1 MIHINVIKRL
11 LSANGAITL
20 RVKIDIE
27 RHDFFTFF
35 GKSGSGKTTTL
46 RMLAGLTH
54 PDDGEI
60 IVDGKVW
67 YSKAKRI
74 NVAPQHRTIGFVFQ
88 DYALFP
94 AMSVRKNLE
103 YASNSNRKRV
113 EELIDSM
120 QLRALEHSRPHQLSG
135 GQRQR
140 VALARALIRSP
151 KILLLDEPLSALDS
165 EMRTTLQNE
174 INQIHST
181 FNLTSIIVTHDITEI
196 FTMSNKMAI
205 FDNGTVSE
213 SNSPDILF
221 GNKLSSKF
229 RTAGK
234 IVSIARSDIA
244 DVVTVQSGSNLIRVV
259 VDPEESESLKPGQ
272 NVILAVK
279 AFAPSIIPNSFP
291 QNFK

>member
-1 MIHINVIKRL
+1 MIHIDVTKRL
-11 LSANGAITL
+11 LSADGAVAL
-20 RVKIDIE
+20 RVKLDIE

-60 IVDGKVW
+60 VVDGSVW
-67 YSKAKRI
+67 YSKEKRI
-74 NVAPQHRTIGFVFQ
+74 NVTPQHRTIGFVFQ

-103 YASNSNRKRV
+103 YASNKNQKRV
-113 EELIDSM
+113 EELIDIM

-165 EMRTTLQNE
+165 EMRTSLQNE
-174 INQIHST
+174 INQIHSS
-181 FNLTSIIVTHDITEI
+181 FGLTSIIVTHDIAEI
-196 FTMSNKMAI
+196 FTMSNKMVL
-205 FDNGTVSE
+205 FDNGTVSK
-213 SNSPDILF
+213 SDSPDMLL

-229 RTAGK
+229 RTVGK
-234 IVSIARSDIA
+234 VVSIAKSDIA
-244 DVVTVQSGSNLIRVV
+244 VVVTVQSGINLIRVV
-259 VDPEESESLKPGQ
+259 VDPEESVTLQPGQ

-279 AFAPSIIPNSFP
+279 AFAPSIIVLN
-291 QNFK
+291 KC

>member
-1 MIHINVIKRL
+1 MIHIDVTKKL
-11 LSANGAITL
+11 LSANGVMTLCVKLDIT
-20 RVKIDIE
+20 

-46 RMLAGLTH
+46 RMLAGLTQ

-60 IVDGKVW
+60 VVDGKVW

-74 NVAPQHRTIGFVFQ
+74 NIVPQQRTIGFVFQ

-103 YASNSNRKRV
+103 YASNKNQKRV
-113 EELIDSM
+113 EELIDCM

-165 EMRTTLQNE
+165 EMRTALQHE

-196 FTMSNKMAI
+196 FTMSNKMAL
-205 FDNGTVSE
+205 FENGTVSE
-213 SNSPDILF
+213 SDSPDILL

-234 IVSIARSDIA
+234 IVSIAKSDIA
-244 DVVTVQSGSNLIRVV
+244 VVVTVQSGINCIRVV
-259 VDPEESESLKPGQ
+259 VDPVEAESLKPGQ
-272 NVILAVK
+272 SVILAVK
-279 AFAPSIIPNSFP
+279 AFAPSIIPHTLS
-291 QNFK
+291 

>member
-1 MIHINVIKRL
+1 MIHIDVTKRL
-11 LSANGAITL
+11 LSADGAIIL
-20 RVKIDIE
+20 RVKLDIE

-60 IVDGKVW
+60 VVDGSVW
-67 YSKAKRI
+67 YSKEKRI
-74 NVAPQHRTIGFVFQ
+74 NVTPQHRTIGFVFQ

-103 YASNSNRKRV
+103 YASNKNQKRV
-113 EELIDSM
+113 EELIDIM

-165 EMRTTLQNE
+165 EMRTSLQNE
-174 INQIHST
+174 INQIHSS
-181 FNLTSIIVTHDITEI
+181 FGLTSIIVTHDIAEI
-196 FTMSNKMAI
+196 FTMSNKMVL
-205 FDNGTVSE
+205 FDNGTVSK
-213 SNSPDILF
+213 SDSPDMLL

-229 RTAGK
+229 RTVGK
-234 IVSIARSDIA
+234 VVSIAKSDIA
-244 DVVTVQSGSNLIRVV
+244 VVVTVQSGINLIRVV
-259 VDPEESESLKPGQ
+259 VDPEESVTLQPGQ

-279 AFAPSIIPNSFP
+279 AFAPSIIVLN
-291 QNFK
+291 KC

>member
-1 MIHINVIKRL
+1 MIHIDVTKRL
-11 LSANGAITL
+11 LSANGVITL
-20 RVKIDIE
+20 SVKLDIA

-46 RMLAGLTH
+46 RMLAGLSQ

-60 IVDGKVW
+60 VVDGKVW

-74 NVAPQHRTIGFVFQ
+74 NIVPQKRTIGFVFQ

-94 AMSVRKNLE
+94 SMSVRKNIE
-103 YASNSNRKRV
+103 YASDKNQKRV
-113 EELIDSM
+113 EELIDIM

-165 EMRTTLQNE
+165 EMRTALQNE
-174 INQIHST
+174 ISQIHST
-181 FNLTSIIVTHDITEI
+181 FKLTSIIVTHDITEI
-196 FTMSNKMAI
+196 FTMSNKMAL
-205 FDNGTVSE
+205 FENGTVSE
-213 SNSPDILF
+213 SDSPDILF

-234 IVSIARSDIA
+234 IVSIAPSDIA
-244 DVVTVQSGSNLIRVV
+244 AVVTVQSGINLIRVV
-259 VDPEESESLKPGQ
+259 VDPSEAESLKTGQ

-279 AFAPSIIPNSFP
+279 AFAPSIIPHTQF
-291 QNFK
+291 

>member
-1 MIHINVIKRL
+1 MIHIDVTKRL

-20 RVKIDIE
+20 RVKLDIE

-54 PDDGEI
+54 PDNGEI
-60 IVDGKVW
+60 IVDGNVW
-67 YSKAKRI
+67 YSKEKGI

-103 YASNSNRKRV
+103 YASNKNQKRV
-113 EELIDSM
+113 EELIDIM

-165 EMRTTLQNE
+165 EMRTSLQNE
-174 INQIHST
+174 INQIHSS
-181 FNLTSIIVTHDITEI
+181 FGLTSIIVTHDIAEI
-196 FTMSNKMAI
+196 FTMSNKMVL
-205 FDNGTVSE
+205 FDNGTVSK
-213 SNSPDILF
+213 SDSPDMLL

-229 RTAGK
+229 RTVGK
-234 IVSIARSDIA
+234 VVSIAKSDIA
-244 DVVTVQSGSNLIRVV
+244 VVVTVQRGINLIRVV
-259 VDPEESESLKPGQ
+259 VDPEESATLQPGQ

-279 AFAPSIIPNSFP
+279 AFAPSIIVLN
-291 QNFK
+291 KCE

>member
-1 MIHINVIKRL
+1 MIHIDVTKRL

-20 RVKIDIE
+20 RVKLDIE

-54 PDDGEI
+54 PDNGEI
-60 IVDGKVW
+60 IVDGNVW
-67 YSKAKRI
+67 YSKEKGI

-103 YASNSNRKRV
+103 YASNKNQKRV
-113 EELIDSM
+113 EELIDIM

-165 EMRTTLQNE
+165 EMRTSLQNE
-174 INQIHST
+174 INQIHSS
-181 FNLTSIIVTHDITEI
+181 FGLTSIIVTHDIAEI
-196 FTMSNKMAI
+196 FTMSNKMVL
-205 FDNGTVSE
+205 FDNGTVSK
-213 SNSPDILF
+213 SDSPDMLL

-229 RTAGK
+229 RTVGK
-234 IVSIARSDIA
+234 VVSIAKSDIA
-244 DVVTVQSGSNLIRVV
+244 VVVTVQSGINLIRVV
-259 VDPEESESLKPGQ
+259 VDPEESATLQPGQ

-279 AFAPSIIPNSFP
+279 AFAPSIIVLN
-291 QNFK
+291 KCE